1 MALQEDAETPT
12 EALPAASP
20 EACSWKREGARVSLL
35 HKGRNNCN
43 AAKVTGYRNDVWM
56 ETELAMNEN
65 VLLCFPPGA
74 ECLKD
79 LDTSC
84 SVLFLFV
91 FCFFFFTSFF
101 GSSMSCAIER
111 RSGGQAARSC
121 WRRLNCVLL

>member
-91 FCFFFFTSFF
+91 FCCFFLPLFL
-101 GSSMSCAIER
+101 A
-111 RSGGQAARSC
+111 
-121 WRRLNCVLL
+121 LP